1 MSYASTDPLDS
12 VTSASDLVK
21 EEEEVVGAN
30 VEEEEEVAGA
40 RAKGKE
46 PIVDARAEEK
56 EPIAVFALTE

>member
-1 MSYASTDPLDS
+1 
-12 VTSASDLVK
+12 
-21 EEEEVVGAN
+21 

-56 EPIAVFALTE
+56 EPIAVFALIE